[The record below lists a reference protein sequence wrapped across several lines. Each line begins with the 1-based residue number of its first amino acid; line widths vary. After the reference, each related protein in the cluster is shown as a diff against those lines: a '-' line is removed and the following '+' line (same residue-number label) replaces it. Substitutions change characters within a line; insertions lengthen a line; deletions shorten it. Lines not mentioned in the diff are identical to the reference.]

1 MKKILV
7 ISNYRGRH
15 TARPE
20 AEIFIGLK
28 KLGFSITIM
37 TYADAEYIPQF
48 KKVGIRVI
56 SKHPEKKDDKEFIK
70 ILKKELKSGKYDVLH
85 LFNNKAIRNG
95 IRAAKKVDIKVVI
108 YRGASA
114 NMAWWNPLNYFKF
127 YHPRIDYVICNS
139 DEIKEIFLAVPF
151 KSSIKPVTILKGHD
165 IEWYSKIITHNIR
178 TELGLRTDSLLLVT
192 VANNRK
198 VKGIDVLL
206 KSIKHLPNDA
216 NIDLLIIGEKMEK
229 SPIPSLYKKSGRADR
244 IHLLGFRKNALNIVA
259 GCDLFVCPSIGSEAL
274 TKSVI
279 EAMSLSV
286 VPIIS
291 DILGNKPLVDNMLNG
306 FIFKNG
312 NPKDLADTIMI
323 AYNNR
328 HSLPDFSKAA
338 KLKIDRDLNTE
349 KTIREYSDFYNNIS

>member
-216 NIDLLIIGEKMEK
+216 NIDLLIIGEKNGKISHSK
-229 SPIPSLYKKSGRADR
+229 SL
-244 IHLLGFRKNALNIVA
+244 
-259 GCDLFVCPSIGSEAL
+259 
-274 TKSVI
+274 
-279 EAMSLSV
+279 
-286 VPIIS
+286 
-291 DILGNKPLVDNMLNG
+291 
-306 FIFKNG
+306 
-312 NPKDLADTIMI
+312 
-323 AYNNR
+323 
-328 HSLPDFSKAA
+328 
-338 KLKIDRDLNTE
+338 
-349 KTIREYSDFYNNIS
+349 